1 LLSRLCGNETGGPGI
16 SGVNTA
22 RSEGRTHRLPLQ
34 EYEMTVIQLQ
44 IEITEN
50 LNEHDQEKL
59 QAILEQQCEQTV
71 FGYMHTRQFRQVIKA
86 ESNSQ
91 LEI

>member
-1 LLSRLCGNETGGPGI
+1 
-16 SGVNTA
+16 
-22 RSEGRTHRLPLQ
+22 
-34 EYEMTVIQLQ
+34 MTVIQLT
-44 IEITEN
+44 IEILEN